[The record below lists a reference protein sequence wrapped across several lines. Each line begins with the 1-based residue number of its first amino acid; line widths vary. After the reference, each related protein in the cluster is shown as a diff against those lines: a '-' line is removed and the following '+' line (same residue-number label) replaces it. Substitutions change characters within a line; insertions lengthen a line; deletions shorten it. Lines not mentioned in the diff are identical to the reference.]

1 MKTHVPHTVDTATSW
16 CNRNGTYVRI
26 LIINPPPP
34 RERRRLDDVDIHLER
49 LIVLVAPSVDTLNE
63 QTATLRH
70 LATAEGIE
78 LVSADG
84 HHAALLTRIAAANS
98 ARR

>member
-1 MKTHVPHTVDTATSW
+1 MKTNIPHTVDTATSW

-26 LIINPPPP
+26 LIINPPTP
-34 RERRRLDDVDIHLER
+34 RESRRLHDVDIHLER
-49 LIVLVAPSVDTLNE
+49 LIVLLAPSVESLNE
-63 QTATLRH
+63 QTTTLRH
-70 LATAEGIE
+70 LAAAEGID

-84 HHAALLTRIAAANS
+84 HHAALLTRIAASNR